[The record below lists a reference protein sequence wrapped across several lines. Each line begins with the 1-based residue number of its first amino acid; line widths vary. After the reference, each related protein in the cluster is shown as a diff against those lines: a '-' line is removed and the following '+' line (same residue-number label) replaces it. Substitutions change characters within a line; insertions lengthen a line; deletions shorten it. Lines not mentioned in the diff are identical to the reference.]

1 MKKSL
6 FRGKSSHTKIYT
18 VITVAIILVL
28 MLVNLGLTYL
38 GGQRLLFADLTPEE
52 LYTLSD
58 EFITLIEE
66 GDDTYSQSAEAPIAM
81 IDKFRAEKDDPS
93 LKINIIFC
101 EEKDKIYGE
110 ATTRYVQQ
118 TAEQIKEEFDGYVTV
133 EYVDVERNPSAVS
146 KFKVTSDVIIPST
159 SVIVEFD
166 GQYKI
171 LSLESFYVFAESDP
185 STPVGYTGEKK
196 FASAILAVT
205 RTSTPIACLN
215 IDLDQ
220 YVLPEAV
227 LTIGAVPTC
236 DYGTPSTME
245 IPDSLDP
252 YLQDHDAFLLRN
264 HGALTVGCNLT
275 KAFFVMEEVEFNAVI
290 CKHAMDLGAVHE
302 ISRDQLAKL
311 MDLRKK
317 MNLPGRHPGIEY
329 EEEPAV
335 GCNQAELVEAITK
348 KVLAALGK

>member
-1 MKKSL
+1 MKSPFEIKKEICEVGLKLWQKGFVAANDGNISVKISENEYYCTPTGVSKASL
-6 FRGKSSHTKIYT
+6 TPDMIIKVDRDGKKLEGKLNPSSEIKMHMRVYRERPDVNAVVHAHPPVATAF
-18 VITVAIILVL
+18 TVA
-28 MLVNLGLTYL
+28 
-38 GGQRLLFADLTPEE
+38 D
-52 LYTLSD
+52 
-58 EFITLIEE
+58 
-66 GDDTYSQSAEAPIAM
+66 
-81 IDKFRAEKDDPS
+81 
-93 LKINIIFC
+93 
-101 EEKDKIYGE
+101 
-110 ATTRYVQQ
+110 
-118 TAEQIKEEFDGYVTV
+118 
-133 EYVDVERNPSAVS
+133 
-146 KFKVTSDVIIPST
+146 
-159 SVIVEFD
+159 
-166 GQYKI
+166 
-171 LSLESFYVFAESDP
+171 
-185 STPVGYTGEKK
+185 
-196 FASAILAVT
+196 
-205 RTSTPIACLN
+205 

-329 EEEPAV
+329 EDEP
-335 GCNQAELVEAITK
+335 CNCANAELVEAITK